1 MKILQENNTKIL
13 KLKLILY
20 YSYLWQR
27 AKYLSYVKLFFENK
41 GGQKLEKIILIK
53 YLTFNTSFF
62 LFSFNFK
69 MIAKQYLST
78 AVYGRRSKARTL
90 DLHNL

>member
-53 YLTFNTSFF
+53 YLTFYTSFF
-62 LFSFNFK
+62 NFLLTLK
-69 MIAKQYLST
+69 WLQNNTFQLQYTVEDQKRGL
-78 AVYGRRSKARTL
+78 
-90 DLHNL
+90 

>member
-62 LFSFNFK
+62 YFLLTLKWLQNNTFQL
-69 MIAKQYLST
+69 QYTVEDQKRGL
-78 AVYGRRSKARTL
+78 
-90 DLHNL
+90 

>member
-27 AKYLSYVKLFFENK
+27 AKYLSYVKLFFKNK
-41 GGQKLEKIILIK
+41 RGQKLEKIILIK
-53 YLTFNTSFF
+53 YLTFYTSFF
-62 LFSFNFK
+62 YFLLTLKWLQNNTFQL
-69 MIAKQYLST
+69 QYTVEDQKRGL
-78 AVYGRRSKARTL
+78 
-90 DLHNL
+90 